1 MRKLSI
7 LFIVLALLL
16 SHTMCAVIAY
26 NYSYLSTC
34 VFYTLCSFPAY
45 SSFIYVIPYG
55 IGIIICI
62 ILAITFNKKHS

>member
-1 MRKLSI
+1 MKKLSI

-34 VFYTLCSFPAY
+34 NLYTLCSAPVETA
-45 SSFIYVIPYG
+45 FIYAIPYG

-62 ILAITFNKKHS
+62 ILAVVINKKY

>member
-1 MRKLSI
+1 MKKLSI

-34 VFYTLCSFPAY
+34 VFYTLCSFPPYTAFVY
-45 SSFIYVIPYG
+45 AIPYG

-62 ILAITFNKKHS
+62 VLAIVFNKNS